1 MGFMSE
7 IPGPALGCI
16 SLLWLFKHEYRSLI
30 RFITFMQPMNSFVT
44 FSASLLT
51 LPTLS
56 NFSDTN
62 VVFMT
67 FIVNLLDL
75 SSFET
80 LVFGQV
86 AVISLTM
93 FLHIILS

>member
-1 MGFMSE
+1 
-7 IPGPALGCI
+7 
-16 SLLWLFKHEYRSLI
+16 
-30 RFITFMQPMNSFVT
+30 MQPMNSFVT

-62 VVFMT
+62 VVFMS

-75 SSFET
+75 LSFET

>member
-1 MGFMSE
+1 
-7 IPGPALGCI
+7 
-16 SLLWLFKHEYRSLI
+16 
-30 RFITFMQPMNSFVT
+30 MQPMNSFVT

-62 VVFMT
+62 VVFMS

-93 FLHIILS
+93 FLHIILP

>member
-1 MGFMSE
+1 
-7 IPGPALGCI
+7 
-16 SLLWLFKHEYRSLI
+16 
-30 RFITFMQPMNSFVT
+30 MQPKNSFVT

-62 VVFMT
+62 VVFMS

-86 AVISLTM
+86 ALISLTM
-93 FLHIILS
+93 FLHIMLP